1 MHGYLFFICSLASY
15 EHCEFYCSMVLALFM
30 VFHWGN
36 VWWHWFCVF
45 ILMDFNQREGASKQG
60 GLTKHSMI

>member
-30 VFHWGN
+30 VFIGGM
-36 VWWHWFCVF
+36 FGGIGFVF
-45 ILMDFNQREGASKQG
+45 SF
-60 GLTKHSMI
+60 